1 MHVETLK
8 LKKKTSLIFEK
19 KNVKFLITWLFL
31 KQGKTTFEA
40 VKFVAKHR
48 SVFKIQ
54 PSKGTVTP
62 KMEAARSTE
71 T

>member
-1 MHVETLK
+1 M
-8 LKKKTSLIFEK
+8 
-19 KNVKFLITWLFL
+19 VKFLITWLFL
-31 KQGKTTFEA
+31 KQGKTAFDA